1 MAVETD
7 DILAEEGSE
16 IKKLTRIILIAFA
29 ALLILMGV
37 GFYILWNK
45 ATPVDPQAED
55 AQNKSAAIE
64 NDKDLIRPVYSLE
77 TFIVNLFDR
86 GGTRYLRTTM
96 DLELNNKD
104 TIAEIEQRLPQIRN
118 TILMIIPTKSSDELT
133 SFEGKMALRN
143 EIMEKLNS
151 FIRTGSVSNIYFTEF
166 VIQ

>member
-7 DILAEEGSE
+7 DILEEEGSE
-16 IKKLTRIILIAFA
+16 IKKLTRIIIIAFA
-29 ALLILMGV
+29 ALLVIIGV

-45 ATPVDPQAED
+45 ATPVDPQAD
-55 AQNKSAAIE
+55 NTQNKAAVLE
-64 NDKDLIRPVYSLE
+64 DEQDMIRPVYSLQ
-77 TFIVNLFDR
+77 TFIVNLSDR

-96 DLELNNKD
+96 DLELNSKD
-104 TIAEIEQRLPQIRN
+104 TIAEVEQRLPQIRN
-118 TILMIIPTKSSDELT
+118 TILMLIPSKSSNDIKT
-133 SFEGKMALRN
+133 FEGKMKLRD